1 MYVIQAFASSLRSQS
16 LCSRRR
22 HRHRTVPSKGI
33 RSFSRTFI
41 LAPAPPQSS
50 AALAGWP
57 CIILSD
63 LLTVRGY
70 SNLEFSKPK
79 PPPQPKA
86 PKEIAQTSVPPGQ
99 LPPTPNGAGQAPIE
113 ERADGIVRSF
123 VPHSII
129 LAKKLI
135 ICVSNES
142 QTDPQQSLIH
152 QLQSLTNLTY
162 PYAHLCLAQNNWNPE
177 IALNQFRTLF
187 AGGQIPAE
195 GFVDGRM
202 PPVGGL

>member
-16 LCSRRR
+16 LCSRR
-22 HRHRTVPSKGI
+22 RHRTVPSKGI